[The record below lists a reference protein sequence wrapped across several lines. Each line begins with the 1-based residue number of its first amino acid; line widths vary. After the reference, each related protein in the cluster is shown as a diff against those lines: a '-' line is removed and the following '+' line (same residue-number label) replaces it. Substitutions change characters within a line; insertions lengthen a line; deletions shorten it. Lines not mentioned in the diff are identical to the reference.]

1 MAKAQLAVDL
11 VGYPILELDVV
22 YDGERPWRVQHRN
35 EDGTLHAVDAHAW
48 TTATC
53 ELDPKKVV
61 RVRPDRLDDWEYMRS
76 VWTQSL
82 IMREFM
88 DE

>member
-1 MAKAQLAVDL
+1 MAKAHLAFDL

-22 YDGERPWRVQHRN
+22 FDGERPWRVQGRN
-35 EDGTLHAVDAHAW
+35 ADGTLHAVDAHAW
-48 TTATC
+48 TVETSR
-53 ELDPKKVV
+53 LDAAKVV
-61 RVRPDRLDDWEYMRS
+61 RVRTDRLDDWDYMRS

-82 IMREFM
+82 IMRQFM